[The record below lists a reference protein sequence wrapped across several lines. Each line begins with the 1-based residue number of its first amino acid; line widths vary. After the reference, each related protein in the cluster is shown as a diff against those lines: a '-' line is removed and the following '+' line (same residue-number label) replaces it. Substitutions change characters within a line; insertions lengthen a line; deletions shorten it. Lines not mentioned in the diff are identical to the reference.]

1 MGDTSY
7 NQVNALLCNRCVH
20 TCVLACLCAGMCE
33 PLYHCTPVTHM
44 HTHTHTDAHPRTHA
58 LHTPTCTHPH
68 TQPHTLTDTHTPNHT
83 HSQTPTHSTTHA
95 HTHRQCETPV
105 EPTCYCIPGSLHSSH
120 SHMLISSPPRRSA
133 MHTYTV
139 HLPHMSMYTVYTF
152 LYSNSPYKYSPQPCT
167 IQRHT
172 HWEDMM

>member
-33 PLYHCTPVTHM
+33 PLYQCTPVTHM
-44 HTHTHTDAHPRTHA
+44 HTHTHTHTDAHPRTHT

-68 TQPHTLTDTHTPNHT
+68 TQPHTLTDTHPLNHT
-83 HSQTPTHSTTHA
+83 RA

-120 SHMLISSPPRRSA
+120 SHMLISSPPRCSA
-133 MHTYTV
+133 MHTHSTSAT
-139 HLPHMSMYTVYTF
+139 HAHVYSI
-152 LYSNSPYKYSPQPCT
+152 YIP
-167 IQRHT
+167 IQ
-172 HWEDMM
+172 